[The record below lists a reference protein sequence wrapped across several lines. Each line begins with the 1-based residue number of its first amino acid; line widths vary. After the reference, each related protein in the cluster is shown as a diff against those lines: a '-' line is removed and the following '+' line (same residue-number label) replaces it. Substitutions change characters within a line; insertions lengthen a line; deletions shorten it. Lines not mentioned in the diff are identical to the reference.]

1 MDQSVHSRS
10 GTNEYVY
17 SYGAGMKENTPTN
30 RPEGKAGKPDAKVRT
45 GDKPEWAP
53 PKLEEVS
60 GQVMAQPYIRFT

>member
-1 MDQSVHSRS
+1 
-10 GTNEYVY
+10 
-17 SYGAGMKENTPTN
+17 MKENTPTN